1 MITFEEAKQIA
12 IRRIGPKCALIDD
25 ATFEKPYGWY
35 FTYQATAYLQSGNPM
50 NMLIG
55 VGGFIVEREDGDVFV
70 FGSAY
75 PLEHNLAAYEA
86 GFKFYTYDLTIL
98 SIRDIQQ
105 TVRLLLSLKMKY
117 VVPEEESGTVWR
129 IPQKFTEDQIRSALA
144 SLPHTFYDQKFNFG
158 YETFLAIDKAGCCK
172 YQLYGHRA
180 DKATTLL
187 RWGPG

>member
-1 MITFEEAKQIA
+1 MITFEEAKKIA
-12 IRRIGPKCALIDD
+12 QDKIGPDCALIDNE
-25 ATFEKPYGWY
+25 TMEKPYGWY
-35 FTYQATAYLQSGNPM
+35 FCYQSKAYIQSGDDRYA
-50 NMLIG
+50 LVG
-55 VGGFIVEREDGDVFV
+55 SGGFIVERNDGDVFE

-75 PLEHNLAAYEA
+75 PLERYLAAYEA
-86 GFKFYTYDLTIL
+86 GFKFDTYDLTIL

-129 IPQKFTEDQIRSALA
+129 IPQKFTEDQIGSALA
-144 SLPHTFYDQKFNFG
+144 SLPHTFYDQKFNII

-172 YQLYGHRA
+172 YQLHVHRA

-187 RWGPG
+187 RRGPG

>member
-1 MITFEEAKQIA
+1 MITFEEAIQIA
-12 IRRIGPKCALIDD
+12 HDKIGPDCALIDN
-25 ATFEKPYGWY
+25 ATMEKPYGWY
-35 FTYQATAYLQSGNPM
+35 FCYQSKAYIQSGDDRYA
-50 NMLIG
+50 LFG
-55 VGGFIVEREDGDVFV
+55 SGGLIVERNDGDVFE

-75 PLEHNLAAYEA
+75 PLERYLAAYEA
-86 GFKFYTYDLTIL
+86 GFKFDTYDLTIL

-105 TVRLLLSLKMKY
+105 TVRLLLSLKMQY
-117 VVPEEESGTVWR
+117 VVPEEESETVWR

-144 SLPHTFYDQKFNFG
+144 SLPHTFYDQKFDFG

-187 RWGPG
+187 RRGPG